1 MNVKKGEIFLMKTKK
16 KMRFDLQIIAAL
28 IDKNSRVLDL
38 GCGIGELMEFLQD
51 QKQAEI
57 CGIEKDEAKVIEG
70 IERGLPILHGD
81 INLETQDF
89 ADHTFDYVILSQT
102 LQQVYQPEK
111 IITEIL
117 RIGKKAVVSFPCFN
131 HLSIRLQLLFG
142 GKAPVTEELP
152 YQWYDTPNIRV
163 ITLKDFRVFCA
174 RHKIRILKEIAISS
188 HHRKT
193 YGKFVRFLPQL
204 FAKYGIFLLA
214 GKK

>member
-1 MNVKKGEIFLMKTKK
+1 
-16 KMRFDLQIIAAL
+16 MRFDLQIIAEL

-38 GCGIGELMEFLQD
+38 GCGKGELLEFLRD

-57 CGIEKDEAKVIEG
+57 CGIETDETKVIEG

-89 ADHTFDYVILSQT
+89 ADYSFDYVILSQT

-111 IITEIL
+111 VITEIL
-117 RIGKKAVVSFPCFN
+117 RIGKRAVVSFPCFN

-152 YQWYDTPNIRV
+152 YQWYDTPNIRI
-163 ITLKDFRVFCA
+163 ITLQDFQVFCS
-174 RHKIRILKEIAISS
+174 RHKIQILKEIAISS
-188 HHRKT
+188 HHRKSS
-193 YGKFVRFLPQL
+193 GRFVRFFPHL

-214 GKK
+214 GNE